1 MIRFSE
7 MVLPGHPDK
16 FCDQVADAIV
26 AECYAVDPEAYCQ
39 VEVSVW
45 SDQVWLSGGTA
56 TRSPLPRALPEIVR
70 EVGRE
75 IGYLPGSAID
85 ADRYQVHDTVCCLCA
100 DPRPWTRHVND
111 QSIAVG
117 WAGYDAKVRYLP
129 PEHFLA
135 ECFREALYS
144 SCREG
149 SLRGNGPDGKLL
161 VRLRENSDHWVLEH
175 LLVTLQQIPGLHF
188 LDFVGSVGTV
198 LAQRY
203 AELRARDSRWSARWG
218 EVEVCINPNG
228 PLLDGG
234 SEGDNGQTGRK
245 LAMDFYGPRVPIG
258 GGALFGKDLS
268 HIDRAGAYAAREAA
282 LDAVRQGA
290 RECKVLL
297 CYAPNRDLPL
307 DVHYEVDCARGLAKR
322 SLADFAHS
330 RLRGRWGPGP
340 SLAGGGTCDIE
351 PWRLGLRGLG

>member
-26 AECYAVDPEAYCQ
+26 AECYAMDPEAYCQ

-56 TRSPLPRALPEIVR
+56 TRTPLPRPFVEIVR

-85 ADRYQVHDTVCCLCA
+85 AHRYQVHDTVCCVCA

-111 QSIAVG
+111 QSITVG

-135 ECFREALYS
+135 ECFREALS
-144 SCREG
+144 ASCREG
-149 SLRGNGPDGKLL
+149 ALQGNGPDGKLL
-161 VRLRENSDHWVLEH
+161 VRVRENSDGWILEH
-175 LLVTLQQIPGLHF
+175 LLVTLQQIPELHF
-188 LDFVGSVGTV
+188 LDFLGSVGEV
-198 LAQRY
+198 LAQCY
-203 AELRARDSRWSARWG
+203 AQVRARDARWSARW
-218 EVEVCINPNG
+218 EQVEVCINPNG
-228 PLLDGG
+228 PLTNGG
-234 SEGDNGQTGRK
+234 SDSDNGQTGRK

-290 RECKVLL
+290 RECKVVL

-307 DVHYEVDCARGLAKR
+307 DVCYEIDAIKR
-322 SLADFAHS
+322 IEQKTHGDFAHS
-330 RLRGRWGPGP
+330 EMRGRWGPQSVNTGGP
-340 SLAGGGTCDIE
+340 FAET
-351 PWRLGLRGLG
+351 WRLGLRGLG